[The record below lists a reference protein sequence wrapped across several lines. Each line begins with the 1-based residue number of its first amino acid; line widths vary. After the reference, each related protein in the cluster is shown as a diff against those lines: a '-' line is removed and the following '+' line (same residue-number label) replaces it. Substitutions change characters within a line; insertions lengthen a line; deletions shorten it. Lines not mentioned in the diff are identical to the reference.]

1 MPLILGAQSAVG
13 AAEVVT
19 NSCRF
24 NDGDSASLSRAAN
37 ASANQRL
44 FTYSLWVKPSSTTGG
59 NLITFRESSAR
70 YCRSFFESGKL
81 CIKQSY
87 DASTEADVKTTA
99 LYRDPSAWMHVV
111 IAVDT
116 AQGTDTNR
124 IKMYVNGTQITIFS
138 TTTWPAL
145 NLDLVTRTTS
155 YVGQSGDADNYFDG
169 YMAEVCYIDGTA
181 YAASDF
187 GEFDSD
193 SPTIWKPKDVSG
205 LTFGTTGFY
214 LDFEDSANLGNDA
227 NGGTDLT
234 ETNLTASDQ
243 CTDTPVNNF
252 ATYNALQNVPSTT
265 LSEGNTT
272 IVNDSSAFIRP
283 MLSTLGAS
291 AGKFYAEFKAV
302 TASSASRIGICAM
315 DKFVLTEY
323 TGVNA
328 LSYGYI
334 ADGTVANNNS
344 TTISGLSSYTSG
356 DIIGVYIDL
365 DNNFL
370 YFAKNGVLENSG
382 VPTSG
387 ATGTGGQAITANNT
401 YGFHITV
408 ANSGSYKTSAN
419 FGNPSFAITSG
430 NADGNGYGNF
440 EYAPP
445 SGYLALC
452 TKNLGSDGG

>member
-1 MPLILGAQSAVG
+1 M
-13 AAEVVT
+13 AAYISRT
-19 NSCRF
+19 TATSF
-24 NDGDSASLSRAAN
+24 TSQQKFTASM
-37 ASANQRL
+37 
-44 FTYSLWVKPSSTTGG
+44 WVKGDTPPPADVYWWSIGSSGAHITIYAASNGKINVIGAGPSSAWYQYSNIALKDPAAWYHVLISVDTTQSVANDRIKLYINGT
-59 NLITFRESSAR
+59 LYADDSYWAS
-70 YCRSFFESGKL
+70 RSYPAEDDELTGLVSGK
-81 CIKQSY
+81 IQYIGSNY
-87 DASTEADVKTTA
+87 GASGEEWEG
-99 LYRDPSAWMHVV
+99 LMSHVH
-111 IAVDT
+111 
-116 AQGTDTNR
+116 
-124 IKMYVNGTQITIFS
+124 YC
-138 TTTWPAL
+138 
-145 NLDLVTRTTS
+145 
-155 YVGQSGDADNYFDG
+155 DG
-169 YMAEVCYIDGTA
+169 YN

-187 GEFDSD
+187 GETDST
-193 SPTIWKPKDVSG
+193 SGIWKIKTSPSVTYGNNGYFLKMEDRTNLDLDSG
-205 LTFGTTGFY
+205 TNAFTFTTTG
-214 LDFEDSANLGNDA
+214 
-227 NGGTDLT
+227 T
-234 ETNLTASDQ
+234 LTATYDNPS
-243 CTDTPVNNF
+243 NNF

-265 LSEGNTT
+265 LSNGNTT

-291 AGKFYAEFKAV
+291 SGKFYVEFKAV

-408 ANSGSYKTSAN
+408 ANSGSYKTSVN
-419 FGNPSFAITSG
+419 FGNGYFGTTAVSSA
-430 NADGNGYGNF
+430 NADDAGIGAMEYDVPAGY
-440 EYAPP
+440 YC
-445 SGYLALC
+445 LC
-452 TKNLGSDGG
+452 TKNIKAYG